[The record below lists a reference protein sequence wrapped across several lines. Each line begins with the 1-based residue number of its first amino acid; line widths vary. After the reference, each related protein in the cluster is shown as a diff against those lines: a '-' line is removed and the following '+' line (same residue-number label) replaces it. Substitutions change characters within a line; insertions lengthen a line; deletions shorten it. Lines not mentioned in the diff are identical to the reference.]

1 MSRLLEESD
10 VAPPQAD
17 ELPTYIVEVA
27 KSGRAECKK
36 CDCKIEN
43 KCIRI
48 GVIVDGEWGLF
59 TRWQHLDCTVFHKGI
74 NSVEELDGFSD
85 LNTQQKDLVKE
96 RFALSTNEIDEDMEP
111 IDPDELV
118 RKAWEKPVEPSPN
131 LLMPLLPY
139 QKEGLGWMVNQE
151 QNDVHGGILADE
163 MGMGKTI
170 QAIALMLQ
178 NRPDMSD
185 FAQLREWAASDARH
199 AAPAILDSST
209 SSTSSSSEGP
219 EPMVRCGTLIVL
231 PTVAIRQW
239 QTEIA
244 RFTKEGSLTVK
255 VYHGS
260 DRNTSALD
268 LTKTDIVLTS
278 YKILEIEYRKAT
290 AGTKVTCR
298 VCQKKFYPDKLRVHR
313 KYFCGESAQRTAAQA
328 LTQKKK
334 ARTGAKAGTT
344 TPTRP
349 DASATKAKNNRKRPR
364 NAFGVADSADADCEQ
379 DEEEMGEEEPSG
391 SASKRPRGGKNGA
404 KARGTATVGKGKGSG
419 NGNGKGRGKGKE
431 VSNDSDSSPHSS
443 GGEDENEEDENGEE
457 GGVPPVKV
465 KKAVQKLAGAPAAG
479 KGKNT
484 VEIKTEPVDT
494 SKRGAS
500 QVKIKIKTEP
510 GTEDMDTSTVPI
522 SAAKTKKQVTSK
534 QQKASATPDSASKAP
549 TKGKRGGAA
558 QKDTAAVSAYWPDID
573 APDTPTT
580 SSSDAEDRHQGDHV
594 VSSGSDLDAPTMSRH
609 TPRGQKSPAPAAV
622 NARARGRKTP
632 PTSGTKAVPMSG
644 VKAEPGTISVT
655 VTPLRA
661 PTRRA
666 AAQGQKKYTD
676 GTRDS
681 DFDVASS
688 DEDVVAN
695 KKTGNN
701 KQVKLML
708 AAEEAELD
716 VDSEFEIEAEE
727 EEKAGA
733 SSSSSEGENDSGSDV
748 PTESEEEG
756 EQVVKGR
763 ARGGAGNSRG
773 KVTPAKKSV
782 APARSPANGK
792 GRASPA
798 SSAKGTSN
806 AKERS
811 RASAAR
817 NSKKVSVAAKGK
829 AAVGKKRP
837 AAGHAQ
843 SDDDDDV
850 AWESGSDNTAE
861 SSDDSNSNTGSDGE
875 GESKG
880 RGRGGK
886 NNNKAGSDDSEV
898 ERDIQQAL
906 LEAAAAQRRSKQGAA
921 VSVLHLVSWFRI
933 ILDEAHLIKDRSTST
948 AKAVFNLTSLN
959 KWCLTGTPLQNR
971 VGELYSLI
979 RFLRVDPHAF
989 YYCRTKGCCCKS
1001 LHYRFTKSYCDDCH
1015 HSVIQHYCHF
1025 NKHIL
1030 NPIKRSGYVAD
1041 GRRAMLKL
1049 KQQVLDEILL
1059 RRTKTTRAE
1068 DIQLPPRVVTVR
1080 SEKLD
1085 VKEEDF
1091 YSALY
1096 TQSQAQFNTYLQSG
1110 TVLNNYAHIFDILI
1124 RLRQAVDH
1132 PYLVIY
1138 SEAQVAKK
1146 DDSENYLNL
1155 SSGNNH

>member
-10 VAPPQAD
+10 VVPPQAD

-96 RFALSTNEIDEDMEP
+96 RFALSANEVDEDMQP

-199 AAPAILDSST
+199 AAPAIVDSSK
-209 SSTSSSSEGP
+209 SSSSSSSEGP

-334 ARTGAKAGTT
+334 ARTGAKNST

-349 DASATKAKNNRKRPR
+349 DASATKTKNNRKRPR
-364 NAFGVADSADADCEQ
+364 NAFGVTDTADADCE
-379 DEEEMGEEEPSG
+379 EEEGEIEEEEPSG

-404 KARGTATVGKGKGSG
+404 KAKGTATVGKGKGAG
-419 NGNGKGRGKGKE
+419 KGNGKGRDKGKE
-431 VSNDSDSSPHSS
+431 VNNDSDSSPHSS
-443 GGEDENEEDENGEE
+443 SGEDENEGDREEENEDM
-457 GGVPPVKV
+457 PPVKA
-465 KKAVQKLAGAPAAG
+465 KGRAVTKPAAAPAAAG
-479 KGKNT
+479 KGKKT

-500 QVKIKIKTEP
+500 QVKIKTEP
-510 GTEDMDTSTVPI
+510 GTEDMETSTVPI
-522 SAAKTKKQVTSK
+522 SAAKTKKQATSK
-534 QQKASATPDSASKAP
+534 QQKAAADPVSSSKAP
-549 TKGKRGGAA
+549 TKGKRKGAA
-558 QKDTAAVSAYWPDID
+558 QKDTAGSAYWPNID
-573 APDTPTT
+573 APDSPTS
-580 SSSDAEDRHQGDHV
+580 SSSDAEDQQQNDNV
-594 VSSGSDLDAPTMSRH
+594 VSSGSDLDAPTTSRH
-609 TPRGQKSPAPAAV
+609 TPRGRKSPAPAPV
-622 NARARGRKTP
+622 PARGRKTP
-632 PTSGTKAVPMSG
+632 PTSSAKAAPMSG

-676 GTRDS
+676 DTRDS

-695 KKTGNN
+695 KKKGNN

-733 SSSSSEGENDSGSDV
+733 SSCSEGENDSGSDL
-748 PTESEEEG
+748 PSESEEE
-756 EQVVKGR
+756 EQAVLKGR
-763 ARGGAGNSRG
+763 ARGGDGNIKG

-782 APARSPANGK
+782 APSRSPANGK

-798 SSAKGTSN
+798 SSASAKGTSVAN
-806 AKERS
+806 GRS
-811 RASAAR
+811 RGSAAS
-817 NSKKVSVAAKGK
+817 NSKKVSAGAKGK
-829 AAVGKKRP
+829 AAVGRKRP
-837 AAGHAQ
+837 AAGHAHAQ

-861 SSDDSNSNTGSDGE
+861 SSDDSNSATDSDGE
-875 GESKG
+875 GAGGSKG
-880 RGRGGK
+880 RGRK
-886 NNNKAGSDDSEV
+886 NKSNKAGSDDSEV
-898 ERDIQQAL
+898 ERDIQRAL

-921 VSVLHLVSWFRI
+921 VSVLHMVSWFRI

-1138 SEAQVAKK
+1138 SEAQVAKQ